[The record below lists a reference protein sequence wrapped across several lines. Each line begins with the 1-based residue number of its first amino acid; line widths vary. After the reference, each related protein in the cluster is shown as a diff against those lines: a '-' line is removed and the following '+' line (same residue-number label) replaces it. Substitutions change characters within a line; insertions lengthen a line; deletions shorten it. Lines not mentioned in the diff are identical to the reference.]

1 MKLRVISAPIKD
13 DADYDMFVDSGIQ
26 NTLKQFWDWANKAGV
41 EVSFTKDYSDEMD
54 AYDGLKVIVDAN
66 FKNKEDF
73 AIFKL
78 AHEGDDLPYDR
89 MKIDSNAE
97 GHFIN
102 SNAKGYFIK

>member
-1 MKLRVISAPIKD
+1 MKVRVISAPIKD
-13 DADYDMFVDSGIQ
+13 DADYDVYVDSGIQ
-26 NTLKQFWDWANKAGV
+26 NSLKKFWSWANKAGV
-41 EVSFTKDYSDEMD
+41 EISFTKDYEDEHL
-54 AYDGLKVIVDAN
+54 YGGLKVTVDAN

-97 GHFIN
+97 VEF
-102 SNAKGYFIK
+102 AKR

>member
-1 MKLRVISAPIKD
+1 MKLRVICAPIKD

-26 NTLKQFWDWANKAGV
+26 NTLKKFWSWANEAGV
-41 EVSFTKDYSDEMD
+41 EISFTKDYSDEMD
-54 AYDGLKVIVDAN
+54 HRFNDGLKVIVDAN

-89 MKIDSNAE
+89 MRIDSNAE
-97 GHFIN
+97 GHFIK
-102 SNAKGYFIK
+102 S